1 MATKK
6 KNSDKVE
13 ATKSEKKDDI
23 IVEKKAPVD
32 PKDDA
37 GSIIYGESNKGT
49 SEEKEALKS
58 KKTAVSK
65 KSQKPVD
72 KKVVGYNFGRGT
84 SFRKL
89 KKQTSLSKLI
99 DRTGIPV
106 EATFQSEFILSDG
119 SIYNQKDGL
128 TSEKREEVLSE
139 L

>member
-6 KNSDKVE
+6 KSDPKVE
-13 ATKSEKKDDI
+13 ATKEAKNEDV
-23 IVEKKAPVD
+23 IVEKKAPVK
-32 PKDDA
+32 PKDGA
-37 GSIIYGESNKGT
+37 GSIISDESTKGT

-58 KKTAVSK
+58 KENTSEPKAK
-65 KSQKPVD
+65 KQVD
-72 KKVVGYNFGRGT
+72 LKVVGFNFGRGT

-89 KKQTSLSKLI
+89 KKQTKLSKLV

-119 SIYNQKDGL
+119 SIFNQKDGL

>member
-6 KNSDKVE
+6 KASDKVE

-23 IVEKKAPVD
+23 IVEKDVAKA

-37 GSIIYGESNKGT
+37 GSIISNKSTKGT
-49 SEEKEALKS
+49 SKEKEALKS
-58 KKTAVSK
+58 KETTVSK

-119 SIYNQKDGL
+119 SIFNQKDGL
-128 TSEKREEVLSE
+128 TSEKRKEVLSE